1 MGQTVQRKLTTI
13 FCADVQGYTKLMED
27 DEGGTLDTLMR
38 YREAMG
44 GLIARR
50 GGRVVNT
57 WGDALI
63 AEFASPVEAVQAAV
77 EAQGDLAQ
85 RNAGLLDSRR
95 MLFRIGLNLGD
106 VIVEGEDL
114 YGEGVNI
121 AARLQSLANPGG
133 IMISGTVYDQVRKKF
148 EVGFEFVGEQKV
160 KNIEDPV
167 PSYRVLQ
174 AGGSPG
180 AAAAAD
186 YGRAASGGRAED
198 RDTMEA
204 EGASPDVP
212 RARPLLSRLP
222 RSLHF
227 PLAMIGLL
235 FLINLFSGLGS
246 IWFHWPSL
254 PFILMMIWGMLR
266 GSEPPRSK
274 RSDRDP
280 RSLRS

>member
-1 MGQTVQRKLTTI
+1 MGPRVQRKLTTI
-13 FCADVQGYTKLMED
+13 FCADVQGYSKLMEA

-44 GLIARR
+44 GLIVRH

-77 EAQGDLAQ
+77 EAQRDLAQ
-85 RNAGLLDSRR
+85 RNAGLPDGRR

-121 AARLQSLANPGG
+121 AARLQSLADPGG
-133 IMISGTVYDQVRKKF
+133 IMISGAVYDQVRKKF
-148 EVGFEFVGEQKV
+148 KVGFEFVGEQRV

-174 AGGSPG
+174 AGMNPG
-180 AAAAAD
+180 DAEA
-186 YGRAASGGRAED
+186 GQGRAED
-198 RDTMEA
+198 RGAPEA
-204 EGASPDVP
+204 SGTSPGALKP
-212 RARPLLSRLP
+212 RPLLGRVPKSFR
-222 RSLHF
+222 F
-227 PLAMIGLL
+227 PLTMIGFF

-254 PFILMMIWGMLR
+254 PFILMLFWAMMR
-266 GSEPPRSK
+266 GRKQSRSERP
-274 RSDRDP
+274 DGDP

>member
-1 MGQTVQRKLTTI
+1 MGPRVQRKLTTI
-13 FCADVQGYTKLMED
+13 FCADVQGYSKLMEA

-44 GLIARR
+44 GLIARH

-77 EAQGDLAQ
+77 EAQRDLAQ
-85 RNAGLLDSRR
+85 RNAGLPDGRR

-121 AARLQSLANPGG
+121 AARLQSLADPGG
-133 IMISGTVYDQVRKKF
+133 IMISGAVYDQVRKKF
-148 EVGFEFVGEQKV
+148 KVGFEFVGEQRV

-180 AAAAAD
+180 DAEAGQ
-186 YGRAASGGRAED
+186 GRAASAGRAED
-198 RDTMEA
+198 RGAPEA
-204 EGASPDVP
+204 SGTSPEALKP
-212 RARPLLSRLP
+212 RPLLGGVPKSFR
-222 RSLHF
+222 F
-227 PLAMIGLL
+227 PLTMIGLF

-254 PFILMMIWGMLR
+254 PFILMLFWAMMR
-266 GSEPPRSK
+266 GRK
-274 RSDRDP
+274 RSRSERPDGDP
-280 RSLRS
+280 RGLRS